1 MGGWGLVPK
10 QWIDKHYPDSHLKEA
25 KQPQDSHGQS
35 RGLRDLVGLFISVCI
50 RPSITFAKQLPVN
63 AKTFPLPWEHFHTN
77 RNVAQMT
84 KIKMYSLARLAVL
97 FKTITVWFC
106 FHIAMETLLKGFNTI
121 YCVKLKKK
129 SVSLVLENKASRFL
143 PTSVQGVMDA
153 NCGRVTSHSR
163 RLSFLGKH
171 SGDKWTCF
179 L

>member
-1 MGGWGLVPK
+1 
-10 QWIDKHYPDSHLKEA
+10 
-25 KQPQDSHGQS
+25 
-35 RGLRDLVGLFISVCI
+35 
-50 RPSITFAKQLPVN
+50 
-63 AKTFPLPWEHFHTN
+63 
-77 RNVAQMT
+77 
-84 KIKMYSLARLAVL
+84 
-97 FKTITVWFC
+97 
-106 FHIAMETLLKGFNTI
+106 METLLKGFNTI

-163 RLSFLGKH
+163 RLSFLGKR